1 MRRAR
6 SCLARAWSGVE
17 GARASA
23 AASTVPWTVHAVA
36 LSPGATAPQR
46 LSLLL
51 LAGVAMAA
59 VLVVAGA
66 WFSGRAIT
74 REVAAA
80 RLQSDFVAT
89 VSHEFRTPLT
99 TLRQLTEMLAR
110 GRVSGDRRRQEF
122 YDTLVAET
130 ARLNR
135 LVEGL
140 LQFGRT
146 QAGAAGASPEAVDV
160 AELAESVV
168 SEFCREHPEAAA
180 RVTKSTAG
188 TGTVVGDRV
197 ALARALWNLIDNAV
211 KYSSAP
217 TPVIVEAAVGDG
229 EATIAVRDRGIGIP
243 DDELPLVFDRF
254 TRGQAARDRRLPG
267 TGIGLTFVRDVAE
280 AHGGSVSVQ
289 SSTGRGSTFTLTLPI
304 EWPSTSGSG
313 GTS

>member
-1 MRRAR
+1 M
-6 SCLARAWSGVE
+6 
-17 GARASA
+17 
-23 AASTVPWTVHAVA
+23 
-36 LSPGATAPQR
+36 SPGATAPQR
-46 LSLLL
+46 LSWLL

-59 VLVVAGA
+59 VVVVAGA
-66 WFSGRAIT
+66 YFSGRAIT

-140 LQFGRT
+140 LQFGRA
-146 QAGAAGASPEAVDV
+146 QAGAAGESPEAVDV
-160 AELAESVV
+160 AELVESVV
-168 SEFCREHPEAAA
+168 SEFRREHPEAAQ
-180 RVTKSTAG
+180 RVTMSIDGA
-188 TGTVVGDRV
+188 GTVVGDRV

-211 KYSSAP
+211 KYSSTPAP
-217 TPVIVEAAVGDG
+217 VVVETAAGD
-229 EATIAVRDRGIGIP
+229 EQVAIAVRDRGIGIP
-243 DDELPLVFDRF
+243 EEELPLVFNRF
-254 TRGQAARDRRLPG
+254 TRGQAARDQRLPG

-280 AHGGSVSVQ
+280 THGGSVSAD

-304 EWPSTSGSG
+304 ERPSTSGSG
-313 GTS
+313 GKS